1 MNIYHLYF
9 AVKTIMQ
16 RNPDMTNNDIDDWIE
31 EIRDNMLIENGML
44 HTSPLYLSICDRH
57 IEFLE
62 EKELDYIYKDDCY
75 SYRENALTRNLI
87 EFIKYKYNI
96 CN

>member
-1 MNIYHLYF
+1 MKITRIYIAIHSIKRF
-9 AVKTIMQ
+9 
-16 RNPDMTNNDIDDWIE
+16 NPDMTYQDIDDWIE
-31 EIRDNMLIENGML
+31 EIRDDMLIENGML
-44 HTSPLYLSICDRH
+44 HTSPIYLSICDKH

-87 EFIKYKYNI
+87 EFIKLKYNI
-96 CN
+96 NN